1 MMIAYRRIRLGRN
14 SRKKIIA
21 GLLTGILVISVV
33 LPYASVFAA
42 EPSVTTDEAMY
53 VNLDYYGSI
62 KDVSIVKSC
71 SLNGLFQFRDY
82 GDYETV
88 TNMST
93 YDQPELTGDG
103 VQWNLDEDTAP
114 QRFYYNCTVRND
126 VVSLPWDIDVSYKL
140 NGQPCKAETLAGADG
155 LVQIDINVKPNDNAK
170 EYYKNNM
177 LLQIATYIDT
187 EDAYSLDAPGSQL
200 QSLGTYKAV
209 LFAALPGEE
218 DTYTIRIGTN
228 SFESKGITMMMIPGT
243 LKQME
248 QIKDIKEAKDT
259 VHDSANAIYLAM
271 NDFLNTAESMN
282 QGLNDL
288 KNGAIGAEDARST
301 FSAGK
306 AQMYQYGDTALA
318 DIGTANEQLK
328 QMIPYFKTGKKMT
341 KELNGE
347 INDLVDTMQEM
358 KDPLYEASDELN
370 EASDDLESLQDM
382 LDVLNGQIETSLME
396 LGEVAMGGMATPY
409 EATQL
414 QGEAEIAATLDQYS
428 RDINSLLS
436 ETMEL
441 AQTTAQIADITQ
453 DLIDETADM
462 GDTFDAY
469 HDDLLDLLDDCQ
481 TLTEM
486 MNTSID
492 SSVTFMTYSKKL
504 LEESGDKLDS
514 ATAESLQG
522 LTDVLD
528 KSILGL
534 SSITTMRNA
543 NDTIKS
549 TIDREFDK
557 YEKENRFLNL
567 DAQADLISFTSDN
580 NPAPTSI
587 QIILRTDEISLDDG
601 DDNDILD
608 LEVPKAKLGFI
619 ARVKNLFNK
628 ILQIFK

>member
-1 MMIAYRRIRLGRN
+1 MIAYRRIKFGLN

-21 GLLTGILVISVV
+21 GLLAGILVFSVA
-33 LPYASVFAA
+33 LPYASVYAA
-42 EPSVTTDEAMY
+42 APSVTTDEAMY
-53 VNLDYYGSI
+53 VNLDYYGGI
-62 KDVSIVKSC
+62 NDISIVKSC
-71 SLNGLFQFRDY
+71 SLNGIFQFRDY

-93 YDQPELTGDG
+93 YDQPVLTGDG
-103 VQWNLDEDTAP
+103 VQWNLDPGTAP

-126 VVSLPWDIDVSYKL
+126 AFILPWSIDVSYKL
-140 NGQPCKAETLAGADG
+140 NGQPCEAGSLAGVSG
-155 LVQIDINVKPNDNAK
+155 LVQIDINVKPNDDAQ

-187 EDAYSLDAPGSQL
+187 EDTYSIDAPGSQL

-228 SFESKGITMMMIPGT
+228 SFETKGITMMMVPGT
-243 LKQME
+243 MKQME
-248 QIKDIKEAKDT
+248 QIKEIKEAKDT
-259 VHDSANAIYLAM
+259 VHDSANAIYFAM
-271 NDFLNTAESMN
+271 NDLLNTAESMN

-306 AQMYQYGDTALA
+306 LQMYQYGDSALA
-318 DIGTANEQLK
+318 DIGTANQQLK
-328 QMIPYFKTGKKMT
+328 KMIPYFKTGQKMT
-341 KELNGE
+341 KELNNE
-347 INDLVDTMQEM
+347 INSLTDTMKDM
-358 KDPLYEASDELN
+358 KDPLNDASDSLN
-370 EASDDLESLQDM
+370 DAGDNLESLQEM
-382 LDVLNGQIETSLME
+382 LDTLNEQIETALTD
-396 LGEVAMGGMATPY
+396 LGELAMGGMATPY

-414 QGEAEIAATLDQYS
+414 QGEVEIAGTLAEYS
-428 RDINSLLS
+428 GDVNSLLS
-436 ETMEL
+436 DTAEL

-469 HDDLLDLLDDCQ
+469 HDDLIELLDDSK

-492 SSVTFMTYSKKL
+492 SSVTFLTYSKKL
-504 LEESGDKLDS
+504 LEVSGDKLDS
-514 ATAESLQG
+514 AAAESLQG

-534 SSITTMRNA
+534 SSITTIRNA
-543 NDTIKS
+543 NDSIKS

-567 DAQADLISFTSDN
+567 DAKANLISFTSDN
-580 NPAPTSI
+580 NPAPTST
-587 QIILRTDEISLDDG
+587 QIILRTEEISLDNDK
-601 DDNDILD
+601 DNSWD
-608 LEVPKAKLGFI
+608 LEIPKAKIGFI
-619 ARVKNLFNK
+619 ARIKNLFNK